1 MHLFSL
7 MCTGVLYNVVEAFL
21 LWKGRKSMK
30 ILVIGNGVASF
41 TLIRELLK
49 HDGNFKM
56 DVFSEEDHPFY
67 WRPRL
72 IELLANEAD
81 LETITPHDVK
91 WYEDKGI
98 ALHLGE
104 KVVQVNTEE
113 KKLFT
118 LGKREF
124 EYDVLVIASG
134 AKPFLP
140 PVRGNDLKSVYT
152 VRTYKDVS
160 ALKKNYGQEKKFVI
174 IGGGV
179 LGLEIAAALKRA
191 GEDNVT
197 VVEHSPY
204 LLSRQLDSTGGQVL
218 KNELKRH
225 YDIDFLLSKSVTEIK
240 GDGKVEGVTFSDG
253 TECEADVVIFS
264 TGVRTNVNFLENT
277 EIKIE
282 RGIVVNDSLETNI
295 KGVYAIGDVA
305 QHRGIVYGTMPP
317 AVEEAKILAGILN
330 AEDVSYQGSIRSN
343 MLKVAGL
350 EVMSIGTFE
359 PISGEELFSS
369 QGDMLRGKYKKVI
382 VKDGKFAGAIAV
394 GVKKSDML
402 SMKNMVENGDKP
414 TLPIYEYTKLEEGE
428 K

>member
-1 MHLFSL
+1 M
-7 MCTGVLYNVVEAFL
+7 
-21 LWKGRKSMK
+21 R

-56 DVFSEEDHPFY
+56 DVFSEEDYPFY

-72 IELLANEAD
+72 IELLSNETD
-81 LETITPHDVK
+81 LKTITPYDVK
-91 WYEDKGI
+91 WYEDRGVT
-98 ALHLGE
+98 LHLGE

-113 KKLFT
+113 KKLLT

-140 PVRGNDLKSVYT
+140 PVKGNNLKSVFA

-160 ALKKNYGQEKKFVI
+160 ALKENYGQEKKFVI

-191 GEDNVT
+191 GEDSVT
-197 VVEHSPY
+197 VVEYFSY
-204 LLSRQLDSTGGQVL
+204 LLPRQLDSTGGQVL
-218 KNELKRH
+218 ENELKRH
-225 YDIDFLLSKSVTEIK
+225 YDINFLLSKSVTEIK
-240 GDGKVEGVTFSDG
+240 GDGKVKGVTFSDG

-264 TGVRTNVNFLENT
+264 TGVRTNVDFLENT
-277 EIKIE
+277 GIEIE
-282 RGIVVNDSLETNI
+282 RGIVVNDSLETNV

-305 QHRGIVYGTMPP
+305 QHRSIVYGTMPP
-317 AVEEAKILAGILN
+317 AVEEAKVLAGILN
-330 AEDVSYQGSIRSN
+330 GEDVSYQGSIRSN
-343 MLKVAGL
+343 MFKVDGL
-350 EVMSIGTFE
+350 EMISVGTFE
-359 PISGEELFSS
+359 HISSEDFFSS

-382 VKDGKFAGAIAV
+382 VKDGKFAGVIAL
-394 GVKKSDML
+394 GVKKSDIL

-414 TLPIYEYTKLEEGE
+414 TLPVYEYTKLEEEE